1 MTTTNDSVLYDRN
14 GKRVHRLDGVI
25 ADGDRLVVGMRLMD
39 AAPASP
45 SIITLRDA
53 EGDALPTPE
62 QLDAAY
68 QARCSRMEDAWRH
81 PDQQNAGKPTPLSS
95 VDDTIEQRNRRL
107 ENAWKN

>member
-1 MTTTNDSVLYDRN
+1 MTKDSILYDRN
-14 GKRVHRLDGVI
+14 GKRVRRLDGVI

-45 SIITLRDA
+45 SVVSLRDA
-53 EGDALPTPE
+53 EGDAPPTQE

-81 PDQQNAGKPTPLSS
+81 PDQQETEKQVPPVS
-95 VDDTIEQRNRRL
+95 VDDAIEQRNRRL
-107 ENAWKN
+107 ENAWKS

>member
-1 MTTTNDSVLYDRN
+1 MTKDSILYDKN
-14 GKRVHRLDGVI
+14 GKRVRRLDGVI

-45 SIITLRDA
+45 SIITLRDG
-53 EGDALPTPE
+53 EDDAPPAQE

-81 PDQQNAGKPTPLSS
+81 PDQQDTEKQAPLAS
-95 VDDTIEQRNRRL
+95 VEDAIEQRNRRL
-107 ENAWKN
+107 ENAWRS

>member
-1 MTTTNDSVLYDRN
+1 MTKDSILYDRN
-14 GKRVHRLDGVI
+14 GKRVRRLDGVI

-45 SIITLRDA
+45 SVLTLRDA
-53 EGDALPTPE
+53 GGDAAPTQE

-81 PDQQNAGKPTPLSS
+81 PDQETTEKQAPLLS
-95 VDDTIEQRNRRL
+95 VDDAIEQRNRRL
-107 ENAWKN
+107 ENAWRS

>member
-1 MTTTNDSVLYDRN
+1 MTKDSILYDKN

-45 SIITLRDA
+45 SVVTLRDA
-53 EGDALPTPE
+53 EGDAPPTQE

-81 PDQQNAGKPTPLSS
+81 PDQQDAVRPTLPTS
-95 VDDTIEQRNRRL
+95 VDAAIAQRNARL
-107 ENAWKN
+107 ENAWRS

>member
-1 MTTTNDSVLYDRN
+1 MTNDSILYDRN
-14 GKRVHRLDGVI
+14 GKRVRRLDGVI

-45 SIITLRDA
+45 SVVTMRDV
-53 EGDALPTPE
+53 EGDAPPTQE

-81 PDQQNAGKPTPLSS
+81 PDQQETEKQAPLAS
-95 VDDTIEQRNRRL
+95 VDDAIELRNRRL
-107 ENAWKN
+107 ENAWKS